1 MSGDHDLLDDE
12 GAGYLISVADMMSGL
27 LLIFIIT
34 LVAFIL
40 NFQDAVQ
47 KQKKVTE
54 TQKEIVRKITNAEQI
69 RSTLLITIKTRL
81 EQNNIIVEID
91 TEHGVLRL
99 TEQAV
104 LFESGAESLDDDNKN
119 NLKIIGQVLS
129 ELVPCYSATPPTG
142 DMCEEYKSY
151 KGKVD
156 SIFIEGHTDNV
167 PINSW
172 RMEDNWVLSAK
183 RAITA
188 YRELVP
194 NTILADI
201 QNISGQPVFSV
212 SGYGEG
218 RPVEGHSYSVP
229 TSDPVNRRIDMR
241 FIMTPPTLTEIQRQ
255 LVDKGTR

>member
-142 DMCEEYKSY
+142 DTCGEYKSY

>member
-1 MSGDHDLLDDE
+1 MSGDQDLLEDE

-47 KQKKVTE
+47 KQKDVTE

-69 RSTLLITIKTRL
+69 RSALLITIKTRL

-104 LFESGAESLDDDNKN
+104 LFKSGAESLDDDNKN

-142 DMCEEYKSY
+142 DTCEEYKSY

-201 QNISGQPVFSV
+201 QNIAGQPVFSV

-255 LVDKGTR
+255 LVDKGTL

>member
-142 DMCEEYKSY
+142 DMCGEYKSY

-218 RPVEGHSYSVP
+218 RPVEGHIYSVP

>member
-1 MSGDHDLLDDE
+1 MSGDHDLLEDE

-47 KQKKVTE
+47 KQKDVTE

-69 RSTLLITIKTRL
+69 RSALLITIKTRL

-142 DMCEEYKSY
+142 DMCGEYKSY

-188 YRELVP
+188 YRELIP

-218 RPVEGHSYSVP
+218 RPVDGHSYSVP

>member
-1 MSGDHDLLDDE
+1 MSGDHDLLEDE

-142 DMCEEYKSY
+142 DMCGEYKSY